1 MTRLSAPKHRLPD
14 PPTPAKIRTSA
25 NPPQWAVGGALVVL
39 WLTTGANFLG
49 FRIAVESWPP
59 FLMVG
64 ARLLLAG
71 FLMLPIAWICRQW
84 TWPSRRQIVAILRS
98 ALLLLVLGQ
107 GALVWAVQT
116 LPAGTTAML
125 SAAVPLWIAI
135 LGLFLFG
142 ERIGLRARMGL
153 ALGFAGLALLALSA
167 SGGEEKFDFIAA
179 GVMVA
184 GTIAWALG
192 ALLDGRNKDEGNPVL
207 AVALQMLVAG
217 LVLSAIAFVAG
228 EFSTFS
234 IGAMSARAWFAFA
247 YLVVIG
253 SIIGFGSFIWVNHN
267 TPATVASSF
276 NYVSPV
282 VALVLSAWLLDE
294 AITPAKVAAGITALI
309 GVALMIYGSGEQ
321 RRKNLS
327 QR

>member
-1 MTRLSAPKHRLPD
+1 MTPTSTPRHRPPD
-14 PPTPAKIRTSA
+14 PPNPAEICTPTKPSR
-25 NPPQWAVGGALVVL
+25 WAVGGALAVL
-39 WLTTGANFLG
+39 WITTGANFLG

-71 FLMLPIAWICRQW
+71 LLMLPIAWICNQW
-84 TWPSRRQIVAILRS
+84 AWPSRRQMKATLRS

-142 ERIGLRARMGL
+142 ERVGSRAKVGL
-153 ALGFAGLALLALSA
+153 ALGFTGLALLALSA
-167 SGGEEKFDFIAA
+167 GGGDERFDFVAA

-184 GTIAWALG
+184 GTMAWALG
-192 ALLDGRNKDEGNPVL
+192 ALLDGRSEGDGIPVL
-207 AVALQMLVAG
+207 GVALQMLIAG
-217 LVLSAIAFVAG
+217 LVLSATAFVAG
-228 EFSTFS
+228 EFSAFS
-234 IGAMSARAWFAFA
+234 IGTMSARAWFAFS

-253 SIIGFGSFIWVNHN
+253 SVVGFGSFIWVNRN
-267 TPATVASSF
+267 TSATVSSSF

-282 VALVLSAWLLDE
+282 VALALSAWLLDE
-294 AITPAKVAAGITALI
+294 AITLVKVAAGITSLV
-309 GVALMIYGSGEQ
+309 GVALMISGRAE
-321 RRKNLS
+321 RRRES
-327 QR
+327 T